1 MAGAM
6 QAVADRSKGDQQ
18 IDAQRPALVGLIG
31 GIASGKSTV
40 ARLLQDRGALWIDSD
55 RLAHQVLN
63 SDEAIALLRARFGDD
78 IVLANQQ
85 VDRSRLAS
93 FVFGDSSSARANKKW
108 LEELIHPRVRAI
120 TEQRIAQ
127 AGSDY
132 SFIVIDAPLLIEA
145 GWAERCD
152 RVLFVDAPQ
161 TLREQRAAERGW
173 STDELHKREAGQL
186 PLAEKK
192 QRATDIVSNS
202 GSLPELATQVDRFV
216 ASLAK

>member
-1 MAGAM
+1 M
-6 QAVADRSKGDQQ
+6 
-18 IDAQRPALVGLIG
+18 
-31 GIASGKSTV
+31 

-78 IVLANQQ
+78 IILANHQ
-85 VDRSRLAS
+85 VDRSKLAS

-132 SFIVIDAPLLIEA
+132 SMIVIDAPLLIEA

-173 STDELHKREAGQL
+173 SIDELHKREAGQL

-202 GSLPELATQVDRFV
+202 GSLPELASQVDRFA